1 MEHQMNLLTSFG
13 LLFIISAGFFRSC
26 YGYTFHVGGKN
37 GWVIDPRESYNHWA
51 ERNRFQ
57 VNDTLVFKYKKGM
70 DSVLV
75 VNEEAYHNCNKTD
88 PKETLNDGYSV
99 FKFTRSG
106 PFFFISGHD
115 GKCENGEKLWIVV
128 MAVSHRTHTV
138 HSTAA
143 PPTPASATLP
153 PTTPAPPKTA
163 AAPMPSAM
171 LQGTDKPKMH
181 APAPATSG
189 VASTAFGGWVGLIL
203 GLGLVLGF

>member
-1 MEHQMNLLTSFG
+1 MNLLTSLG
-13 LLFIISAGFFRSC
+13 LLVMSAGFLGSC

-88 PKETLNDGYSV
+88 PKETLNDGNSV

-115 GKCENGEKLWIVV
+115 GKCENGEKLVIIV
-128 MAVSHRTHTV
+128 MAVSHRTHFV

-143 PPTPASATLP
+143 PPTPASAR
-153 PTTPAPPKTA
+153 PTKTPAPPTVPA
-163 AAPMPSAM
+163 SAPMPSAM
-171 LQGTDKPKMH
+171 LQGTDRPKLMH
-181 APAPATSG
+181 APAPATSS
-189 VASTAFGGWVGLIL
+189 VASTGSGCWVALIL